1 MARLLG
7 VDRRRYYA
15 WRRRRAAAPSERDRR
30 MAELV
35 EAVKRF
41 HEASGGTYGAPRLVW
56 DLREAGWDVSV
67 KTVAKAMRLAG
78 LEGVSPRTFHPPT
91 TTPGDNPF
99 PVDDLVARRFDMG
112 AKDAA
117 WFSDITYLPTGEG
130 WAYLCVVRDGHTRRV
145 LGRVV
150 ADNLRADLVE
160 AALRQA
166 AALRGELRENVIFHA
181 DRGCQF
187 TSAQLAEVSRAIG
200 VLRSMGKTGV
210 CWDNAQA
217 ESFWSTFKTEFYDR
231 TCSPRWPKPGAAPM
245 CGSTRSTTRAD
256 GTPRSGT
263 CPRYSMSNGSSTGP
277 KETKKLSGQRGQPQ
291 IDGFGGN
298 FKVHGVIRREPNQPA
313 ARRAPA
319 LPGAASCDP
328 RNHRGRGRTWP
339 V

>member
-1 MARLLG
+1 MDDL
-7 VDRRRYYA
+7 
-15 WRRRRAAAPSERDRR
+15 
-30 MAELV
+30 M

-56 DLREAGWDVSV
+56 DLRDAGWDVSV

-78 LEGVSPRTFHPPT
+78 LEGISPRTYHPPT
-91 TTPGDNPF
+91 TTKGENPF

-112 AKDAA
+112 VKDAA

-150 ADNLRADLVE
+150 ADHLRADLVE
-160 AALRQA
+160 DTLRQA
-166 AALRGELRENVIFHA
+166 AALRGELPENVIFHA

-217 ESFWSTFKTEFYDR
+217 ESFWSTFKTEYYDR
-231 TCSPRWPKPGAAPM
+231 HVFATVA
-245 CGSTRSTTRAD
+245 
-256 GTPRSGT
+256 
-263 CPRYSMSNGSSTGP
+263 
-277 KETKKLSGQRGQPQ
+277 Q
-291 IDGFGGN
+291 
-298 FKVHGVIRREPNQPA
+298 
-313 ARRAPA
+313 ARRGSYVWIDSFYNARRRHSKIGYISPLQYEQRLIEQA
-319 LPGAASCDP
+319 KQAEG
-328 RNHRGRGRTWP
+328 N
-339 V
+339 